1 VTDKRARR
9 INDAKAYKQG
19 VDVFRADPSVV
30 LSPPQKTKTAP
41 RKRVAPRT
49 SPKRLRGNSRV
60 FCRARPI
67 FEHESERGEWECVS
81 PLDQGLAVHEGIE
94 KPRVGKGLVKV
105 LRHHT
110 YPSITRIDS
119 DDEVYEQLRY
129 LVEKTKSG
137 SMATLFMYGMTG
149 SGKTYST
156 SIFQSKAPFELCD
169 AGLLP
174 ITTIG
179 YELVGSRCF
188 DLLNEE
194 KNEVFLRVGEDGATH
209 VCGVN
214 KHQASAPEE
223 IVALLQRAAANRET
237 AATGTNATSSR
248 SHAVYQLKAANGGSL
263 TMIDLAGNEGN
274 IETAYHSKE
283 QMTEAAE
290 INSSLMTLR
299 KCLQARALGQSH
311 VPFRESALTRVL
323 RDALITPDAETALL
337 ACVSPACS
345 HLERTQAT
353 LKAAI
358 QLMGETKPPA
368 VVEQDI
374 HVKGIRLGGPKT
386 WDAEAL
392 RSWVAQQDFAGP
404 VVLQAGLTGAAAMKL
419 TVPRLA
425 PMCGGNQDI
434 AKELFAALRSATKE
448 AAEKDKELRRD
459 LKNGPKVVSSHDF
472 SKQAPSKP
480 VVAKK

>member
-1 VTDKRARR
+1 MEALQLPPEDDEAKREAELKAFEEMLKQHMENQQNTNLGIIGEVTDKRARR

-194 KNEVFLRVGEDGATH
+194 KNEV
-209 VCGVN
+209 C
-214 KHQASAPEE
+214 
-223 IVALLQRAAANRET
+223 
-237 AATGTNATSSR
+237 
-248 SHAVYQLKAANGGSL
+248 SL
-263 TMIDLAGNEGN
+263 E
-274 IETAYHSKE
+274 
-283 QMTEAAE
+283 
-290 INSSLMTLR
+290 
-299 KCLQARALGQSH
+299 
-311 VPFRESALTRVL
+311 
-323 RDALITPDAETALL
+323 
-337 ACVSPACS
+337 
-345 HLERTQAT
+345 
-353 LKAAI
+353 
-358 QLMGETKPPA
+358 
-368 VVEQDI
+368 
-374 HVKGIRLGGPKT
+374 
-386 WDAEAL
+386 
-392 RSWVAQQDFAGP
+392 
-404 VVLQAGLTGAAAMKL
+404 
-419 TVPRLA
+419 
-425 PMCGGNQDI
+425 
-434 AKELFAALRSATKE
+434 
-448 AAEKDKELRRD
+448 
-459 LKNGPKVVSSHDF
+459 
-472 SKQAPSKP
+472 PSN
-480 VVAKK
+480 